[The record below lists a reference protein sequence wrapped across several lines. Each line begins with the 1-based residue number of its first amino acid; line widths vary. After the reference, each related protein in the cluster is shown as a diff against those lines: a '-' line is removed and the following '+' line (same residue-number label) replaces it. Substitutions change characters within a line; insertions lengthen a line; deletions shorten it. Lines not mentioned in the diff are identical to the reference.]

1 VQPVKKTVLFIAFLT
16 CLTGCSGLSKLDFW
30 TLYDRAGWQLPDQ
43 VIESLNINLGDH
55 VADIGA
61 GGGYFTFLLAE
72 AVGPTGRVYA
82 VDVDM
87 DITEELEYLVSENGA
102 FNVVVILAELEDPLL
117 PDGTID
123 LVFLCN
129 TYHHIIGRRVDYFSN
144 LRADLKSE
152 GRVAIIDMKD
162 DVTGIL
168 SLFTTEGHWTPRQLL
183 FTEMEQA
190 GYRHQSGFDFLPVQ
204 NFEIFSAN

>member
-1 VQPVKKTVLFIAFLT
+1 MQPVKKAVLFIAFLT

-30 TLYDRAGWQLPDQ
+30 TLYDRAGWQLPEQ

-55 VADIGA
+55 VVDIGA

-102 FNVVVILAELEDPLL
+102 FNVEVILAEW
-117 PDGTID
+117 
-123 LVFLCN
+123 
-129 TYHHIIGRRVDYFSN
+129 
-144 LRADLKSE
+144 K
-152 GRVAIIDMKD
+152 
-162 DVTGIL
+162 
-168 SLFTTEGHWTPRQLL
+168 TPFCR
-183 FTEMEQA
+183 TA
-190 GYRHQSGFDFLPVQ
+190 PS
-204 NFEIFSAN
+204 ISSFSAIPTTILYPAGWIISPT